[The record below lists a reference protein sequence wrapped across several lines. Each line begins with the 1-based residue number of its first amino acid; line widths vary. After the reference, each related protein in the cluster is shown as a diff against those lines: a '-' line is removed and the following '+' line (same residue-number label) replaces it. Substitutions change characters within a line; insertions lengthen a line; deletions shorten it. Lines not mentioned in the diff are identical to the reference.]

1 MFSISRFY
9 HGKIN
14 FISGKTKLP
23 SFYSTHFPQIYVFPS
38 LLYGNIC
45 DSLTT
50 IILKSSHGNLL
61 KLCQMAVFN
70 IFVLRFDFRE
80 EIDLQNLLEAIRLT
94 LNLKNVQDSYL

>member
-1 MFSISRFY
+1 MLS
-9 HGKIN
+9 
-14 FISGKTKLP
+14 

-38 LLYGNIC
+38 LPYGNIS

-50 IILKSSHGNLL
+50 VISKSSHGNLL

-94 LNLKNVQDSYL
+94 LNLKNGQDSYL